1 MSGHLDARDNF
12 FDPRSASSMVQFHM
26 GHKVEE
32 AHGKVII
39 GFLKRG
45 GVSKGRGVFLGNPED
60 SVWEDWGSP

>member
-45 GVSKGRGVFLGNPED
+45 GGVQGERGVPGEP
-60 SVWEDWGSP
+60 